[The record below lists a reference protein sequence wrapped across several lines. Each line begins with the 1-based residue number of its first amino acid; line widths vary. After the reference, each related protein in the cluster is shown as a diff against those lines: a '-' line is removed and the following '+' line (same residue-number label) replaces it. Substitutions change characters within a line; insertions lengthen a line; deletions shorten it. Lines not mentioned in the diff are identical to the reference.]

1 MITERQ
7 QTILE
12 TIIEEYIKE
21 ASPVGSKHLDAAFD
35 FGIGPAMIRQEMAAL
50 EEEGYLASPHTS
62 AGRVPTDKAY
72 RFYISQKLSGKVKP
86 LANREQE
93 KVKNAI
99 GEAGD
104 LNELARDI
112 ARLAAELSQELS
124 VAGFIDRGTVF
135 TSGLSRLI
143 AEPELRDFESARRL
157 MRFVDELDGQFLDLW
172 NKPFDRDLAVFIGE
186 ENPIREMRNFTF
198 ITGHYNLPQGE
209 RGFLSLVGPRRMD
222 YRRNIDLVRYIS
234 REIERIW

>member
-72 RFYISQKLSGKVKP
+72 RFYISQKLNARVSSLPNKDQQKIRRGAQKMV
-86 LANREQE
+86 AYCEQMMD
-93 KVKNAI
+93 V
-99 GEAGD
+99 
-104 LNELARDI
+104 L
-112 ARLAAELSQELS
+112 
-124 VAGFIDRGTVF
+124 
-135 TSGLSRLI
+135 
-143 AEPELRDFESARRL
+143 ESKG
-157 MRFVDELDGQFLDLW
+157 V
-172 NKPFDRDLAVFIGE
+172 
-186 ENPIREMRNFTF
+186 
-198 ITGHYNLPQGE
+198 
-209 RGFLSLVGPRRMD
+209 
-222 YRRNIDLVRYIS
+222 
-234 REIERIW
+234 